1 MELAKQDK
9 FLEAVVF
16 FPPRP
21 AYEEAERSDG
31 RRIGWAWGKGGRLCS
46 VLEKYQQLI
55 HRHAPS
61 FIRHVLE
68 AFRQHTVT
76 ATQATHQLGLSRS
89 RLYALATA
97 YNTARAR
104 QQPPLWTPGASG
116 GDHAAAW
123 PQPVVELLIKRL
135 ACSPSCPYSFAASE
149 ALRLHAFK
157 LDRAQV
163 RRWALENKLAHAV
176 PPKRILAPV
185 RRWQR
190 AQIGELW
197 QLDASPHRWFPHSK
211 RSFPMLNMLDDC
223 SRLFTGSKLYERELL
238 LAYFDFLPAAFL
250 AHGRPLQIY
259 VDYHSIFFTH
269 DPDALTQLGW
279 ALKFYD
285 ISFLYAPTPQAKG
298 KVEREHQFWQ
308 GRLPAYFA
316 SERITEIEVANP
328 HIHDLRAHRN
338 AREVHRELRQ
348 TPQRAWDQA
357 RKEKRSALR
366 PAPRCPWWDYV
377 WSVRIAIKVG
387 SDGRV
392 PIGTQRL
399 PIEKPPETKVVL
411 CLHPSGHY
419 SVLAAPPDPKHKPAL
434 LFTNRPK

>member
-1 MELAKQDK
+1 MTAGADTLARN
-9 FLEAVVF
+9 LSVF
-16 FPPRP
+16 
-21 AYEEAERSDG
+21 
-31 RRIGWAWGKGGRLCS
+31 
-46 VLEKYQQLI
+46 EKHQQLV
-55 HRHAPS
+55 HRHAPT

-68 AFRQHTVT
+68 RFRLHTLD
-76 ATQATHQLGLSRS
+76 AAQATDQLGLSRS

-97 YNTARAR
+97 YNSARAR
-104 QQPPLWTPGASG
+104 PQAPLWTPGASG
-116 GDHAAAW
+116 GDHAVPW
-123 PQPVVELLIKRL
+123 PPPVVELLKKRL
-135 ACSPSCPYSFAASE
+135 ACSPPCPYSFAASE

-176 PPKRILAPV
+176 PPRKVLAPV

-211 RSFPMLNMLDDC
+211 LSFPMLNMLDDC
-223 SRLFTGSKLYERELL
+223 SRLFTGSKIYERELL
-238 LAYFDFLPAAFL
+238 LSYFDFLPAAFL

-259 VDYHSIFFTH
+259 VDYHSLFFTQ

-285 ISFLYAPTPQAKG
+285 MSFRYAPTPQAKG
-298 KVEREHQFWQ
+298 KVERAHQYWQ

-316 SERITEIEVANP
+316 SEKITEIAAANP
-328 HIHDLRAHRN
+328 QIDALRAHRN
-338 AREVHRELRQ
+338 KHEIHRELRR

-357 RKEKRSALR
+357 RKENRSVLR
-366 PAPRCPWWDYV
+366 PAPRCAWWDYV
-377 WSVRIAIKVG
+377 WSVRTLIPVG
-387 SDGRV
+387 RDGRV

-399 PIEKPPETKVVL
+399 RIQKPPATKVML
-411 CLHPSGHY
+411 CLHPCGHH
-419 SVLAAPPDPKHKPAL
+419 SVLAAPPDPKQKPVL

>member
-1 MELAKQDK
+1 MVATDRVAHSLR
-9 FLEAVVF
+9 VF
-16 FPPRP
+16 
-21 AYEEAERSDG
+21 
-31 RRIGWAWGKGGRLCS
+31 
-46 VLEKYQQLI
+46 EKHQQLI
-55 HRHAPS
+55 HRHAPA

-68 AFRQHTVT
+68 RFRLHTLDT
-76 ATQATHQLGLSRS
+76 AQATEQLGLSRS
-89 RLYALATA
+89 RLYALASA

-104 QQPPLWTPGASG
+104 QQAALWTPGVSG
-116 GDHAAAW
+116 GDHAATW
-123 PQPVVELLIKRL
+123 PQPVVDLLKKRL
-135 ACSPSCPYSFAASE
+135 GCTPPCPYSFAASE

-163 RRWALENKLAHAV
+163 RRWALENNLAHAV
-176 PPKRILAPV
+176 PPQKIMAPV

-211 RSFPMLNMLDDC
+211 LSFPMLNILDDC
-223 SRLFTGSKLYERELL
+223 SRLFTGSRIYERELL
-238 LAYFDFLPAAFL
+238 LSYFDFLPAAFL

-285 ISFLYAPTPQAKG
+285 ISFRYAPTPQAKG
-298 KVEREHQFWQ
+298 KIERAHQYWQ

-316 SERITEIEVANP
+316 SEKITEIAAANP
-328 HIHDLRAHRN
+328 QIDALRAHRN
-338 AREVHRELRQ
+338 QHEIHRELRQ

-357 RKEKRSALR
+357 RREKRSVLR
-366 PAPRCPWWDYV
+366 PVPRCPWWDYV
-377 WSVRIAIKVG
+377 WSVRTLIKVG

-399 PIEKPPETKVVL
+399 RIEKPPETKAVL
-411 CLHPSGHY
+411 CLHPCGHY
-419 SVLAAPPDPKHKPAL
+419 SVLAAPPDAKQKPVL

>member
-1 MELAKQDK
+1 
-9 FLEAVVF
+9 VVR
-16 FPPRP
+16 PRP
-21 AYEEAERSDG
+21 AATLR
-31 RRIGWAWGKGGRLCS
+31 
-46 VLEKYQQLI
+46 VFEKYQQLI

-61 FIRHVLE
+61 FIRHVLDS
-68 AFRQHTVT
+68 FRQHTQS
-76 ATQATHQLGLSRS
+76 AAQAAEQLGLSPS

-97 YNTARAR
+97 YNTARTR
-104 QQPPLWTPGASG
+104 RPSPLWTPGASG
-116 GDHAAAW
+116 GDHATAW
-123 PQPVVELLIKRL
+123 PQPVVELLRKRL
-135 ACSPSCPYSFAASE
+135 ACSPPCPYSFAASE
-149 ALRLHAFK
+149 ALRLHDFK

-163 RRWALENKLAHAV
+163 RRWALANHLAHPV

-190 AQIGELW
+190 SQIGELW

-211 RSFPMLNMLDDC
+211 LSFPMLNLLDDC

-238 LAYFDFLPAAFL
+238 LAYFDFLPTAFL

-259 VDYHSIFFTH
+259 VDYHSLFFTH

-285 ISFLYAPTPQAKG
+285 VSLRYAPTPQAKG

-316 SERITEIEVANP
+316 SEKITEIAVANP
-328 HIHDLRAHRN
+328 HIDARRAHRN
-338 AREVHRELRQ
+338 AQEVHRELRQ
-348 TPQRAWDQA
+348 TPQRAWDHA
-357 RKEKRSALR
+357 KKEKRSVLR
-366 PAPRCPWWDYV
+366 PAPRCPWWPYV
-377 WSVRIAIKVG
+377 WSVRTAIKIG

-399 PIEKPPETKVVL
+399 RLERPPGSKVVL
-411 CLHPSGHY
+411 CLHPTGHH
-419 SVLAAPPDPKHKPAL
+419 SVLAAAPDPKQKPVL

>member
-1 MELAKQDK
+1 MPDEKTGGAARVARSLC
-9 FLEAVVF
+9 VF
-16 FPPRP
+16 
-21 AYEEAERSDG
+21 
-31 RRIGWAWGKGGRLCS
+31 
-46 VLEKYQQLI
+46 EKHQQLI

-68 AFRQHTVT
+68 RFRQQTLDP
-76 ATQATHQLGLSRS
+76 AQATSQLGLSRS

-104 QQPPLWTPGASG
+104 KQQPLWTPGASG
-116 GDHAAAW
+116 GDHTTAW
-123 PQPVVELLIKRL
+123 PQPVVELLKKRL
-135 ACSPSCPYSFAASE
+135 ACSPPCPYSFAASE

-163 RRWALENKLAHAV
+163 RRWAIENHLAHAV
-176 PPKRILAPV
+176 PPRKALAPV

-190 AQIGELW
+190 ALIGELW

-211 RSFPMLNMLDDC
+211 LSFPMLNMLDDC

-238 LAYFDFLPAAFL
+238 LSYFDFLPAAFR
-250 AHGRPLQIY
+250 AHGRPLQLY

-285 ISFLYAPTPQAKG
+285 ISLRYAPTPQAKG

-316 SERITEIEVANP
+316 SEKMTQIEVANP
-328 HIHDLRAHRN
+328 QIDALRAHRN
-338 AREVHRELRQ
+338 AHEVHRELRQ

-377 WSVRIAIKVG
+377 WSVRTLLKVG

-399 PIEKPPETKVVL
+399 RIEKPPETKVVL
-411 CLHPSGHY
+411 CLHPCGHY
-419 SVLAAPPDPKHKPAL
+419 SVLAAAPDPRQKPAL

>member
-1 MELAKQDK
+1 MSDEKTGRADNIPRILR
-9 FLEAVVF
+9 VF
-16 FPPRP
+16 
-21 AYEEAERSDG
+21 
-31 RRIGWAWGKGGRLCS
+31 
-46 VLEKYQQLI
+46 EKYQQLI

-61 FIRHVLE
+61 FIRHVME
-68 AFRQHTVT
+68 RFRLHTID
-76 ATQATHQLGLSRS
+76 ATQATDKLGLSRS

-97 YNTARAR
+97 YNTTRAR
-104 QQPPLWTPGASG
+104 KPHPLWTPRASG
-116 GDHAAAW
+116 GNHATAW
-123 PQPVVELLIKRL
+123 PQHVIALLKKRL
-135 ACSPSCPYSFAASE
+135 ASSPPSSYSFVASD

-163 RRWALENKLAHAV
+163 RRWAMENNLAHAV
-176 PPKRILAPV
+176 PPKKVRAAV

-197 QLDASPHRWFPHSK
+197 QLDATPHRWFPHSK
-211 RSFPMLNMLDDC
+211 HSFPMLNMLDDC
-223 SRLFTGSKLYERELL
+223 SRLFTGSKIYERELL
-238 LAYFDFLPAAFL
+238 LSYFDFLPAAFL

-298 KVEREHQFWQ
+298 KIERAHQYWQ

-316 SERITEIEVANP
+316 SEKITEIATANP
-328 HIHDLRAHRN
+328 QINDLRAHRN
-338 AREVHRELRQ
+338 AHEVHRELRQ

-357 RKEKRSALR
+357 RKDKRSVLR

-377 WSVRIAIKVG
+377 WSVRTLIKVG

-399 PIEKPPETKVVL
+399 RIEKPPATNVVL
-411 CLHPSGHY
+411 CLHPSGHH
-419 SVLAAPPDPKHKPAL
+419 SVLASPPDPFQKPAL

>member
-1 MELAKQDK
+1 VPFACIL
-9 FLEAVVF
+9 
-16 FPPRP
+16 P
-21 AYEEAERSDG
+21 AF
-31 RRIGWAWGKGGRLCS
+31 
-46 VLEKYQQLI
+46 EKHQQLR

-76 ATQATHQLGLSRS
+76 ATEAAEQLGLSRS
-89 RLYALATA
+89 RLYALSTA
-97 YNTARAR
+97 YLCARSKN
-104 QQPPLWTPGASG
+104 QQHLWLPGASG
-116 GDHAAAW
+116 GNHCKPW
-123 PQPVVELLIKRL
+123 PQPVVDLLTKRL
-135 ACSPSCPYSFAASE
+135 ACKPPCPYSFAASE

-163 RRWALENKLAHAV
+163 RRWAVAHGLAHPL
-176 PPKRILAPV
+176 PPKRVLAPV

-190 AQIGELW
+190 SQIGELW
-197 QLDASPHRWFPHSK
+197 QLDASPHRWFPGSK
-211 RSFPMLNMLDDC
+211 IAFPMLNMLDDC

-238 LAYFDFLPAAFL
+238 LSYFDFLPAAFL
-250 AHGRPLQIY
+250 AHGRPLQLY

-285 ISFLYAPTPQAKG
+285 ISLRYAPTPQAKG

-316 SERITEIEVANP
+316 SEKISELEEANR
-328 HIHDLRAHRN
+328 HIDALRHHRN
-338 AREVHRELRQ
+338 AKEVHRELRQ
-348 TPQRAWDQA
+348 TPQRAWDTA
-357 RKEKRSALR
+357 KKEKRTVLR
-366 PAPRCPWWDYV
+366 PVLPCPWWPYV
-377 WSVRIAIKVG
+377 WSVRTSLKVG

-392 PIGTQRL
+392 PIGSQRL
-399 PIEKPPETKVVL
+399 RVEKPPGSPIVL
-411 CLHPSGHY
+411 CLHPTGHH
-419 SVLAAPPDPKHKPAL
+419 SVLAAAPHPKEQPAL